1 MQIIFISMLIE
12 EYQIIFATLS
22 HLKNQRRPV
31 LSMDMPLAVAQLG
44 HVQEHLQELQWNLS
58 SPMELQW
65 NLNTGVPP
73 PFYPRR
79 CLPSNILN
87 RRFIEVLNSNRCLI
101 DAFSASYYSFID
113 AQLRVCW
120 ILKFYIFL

>member
-1 MQIIFISMLIE
+1 MLTE
-12 EYQIIFATLS
+12 EYPIIFAPLS

-65 NLNTGVPP
+65 NLNRAPV
-73 PFYPRR
+73 R
-79 CLPSNILN
+79 
-87 RRFIEVLNSNRCLI
+87 IEQE
-101 DAFSASYYSFID
+101 FSSGNP
-113 AQLRVCW
+113 VE
-120 ILKFYIFL
+120 LK